1 MNHDEIQRQLSE
13 YLDGDLPEQTM
24 DEIRTHLAGCAI
36 CSAEL
41 IKYQSLRSR
50 TTALASGIAPPRD
63 LWNGIERRISQ
74 TSQHDPA
81 EQESPRIMR
90 LALSAFWKNHPYA
103 VAAAIILMVGGYWI
117 ASRHST
123 PAWNVTSLNGHV
135 DIGSERIEGAGKFR
149 VGELLVTDGS
159 SRARVEVGFIGHVD
173 VGPNSRLR
181 LLDTGE
187 KEHRLALDRG
197 IIHATISAPPRL
209 FFVETPSALAVD
221 LGCAYTLRVDSTGAS
236 ILDVTS
242 GWVSLEYSGR
252 ESIVPAGNSCATR
265 IGFGPGTPYRD
276 DASMRFLEALTRY
289 DFERGGT
296 DALRVVLTEARN
308 MDSITLWHLLFRETG
323 ENRAAAYDRLAALV
337 PVPDG
342 VTRAGMLSGD
352 PGMIKAWQKQL
363 NLGVKAW
370 WKFWQ

>member
-1 MNHDEIQRQLSE
+1 
-13 YLDGDLPEQTM
+13 
-24 DEIRTHLAGCAI
+24 
-36 CSAEL
+36 
-41 IKYQSLRSR
+41 
-50 TTALASGIAPPRD
+50 
-63 LWNGIERRISQ
+63 
-74 TSQHDPA
+74 
-81 EQESPRIMR
+81 
-90 LALSAFWKNHPYA
+90 
-103 VAAAIILMVGGYWI
+103 MVGGYWI